1 MTEKLYDINSY
12 LKEFTATVLSSEE
25 ENGFFKIIL
34 DKTAFFPEAGG
45 QKSDKGTLS
54 DANVFDVQIENEV
67 ITHFTDKAI
76 AVGETVTGKIDFE
89 RRFDF
94 MQQHSG
100 EHILSGVAHRL
111 FDCENVGF
119 HLSEEIVT
127 LDFDIPLNLEQI
139 EKIELLANKA
149 VFANEKIHTYY
160 PDDTTLKSI
169 DYRSKGEICGAVRIV
184 EIENTDMCACC
195 APHVTST
202 GEIGLIK
209 ILSASKLRGGVR
221 LEIKCGLRALLDF
234 KQKHSELQKISQ
246 KLCVKPDEAF
256 SAFEKSVSE
265 ITSLKF
271 KIGALKRE
279 GFSKY
284 ISCVEENTVSAIFET
299 DLENKNLQYLA
310 DLLYKEKGGIRAVFC
325 EGENGF
331 NFAICG
337 NENLEKLFCAF
348 KENFAV
354 KGGGRNGFVQGS
366 VSADKDKIVNFFDS
380 FVLE

>member
-1 MTEKLYDINSY
+1 MTQKLYDIDSY
-12 LKEFTATVLSSEE
+12 KTEFTATVLSCEE
-25 ENGFFKIIL
+25 ENGFFKITL

-45 QKSDKGTLS
+45 QKSDRGILC
-54 DANVFDVQIENEV
+54 DANVLDVQIENEV
-67 ITHFTDKAI
+67 ITHFTDKPI

-100 EHILSGVAHRL
+100 EHILSGVAHKL
-111 FDCENVGF
+111 FGSTNVGF

-149 VFANEKIHTYY
+149 VFSNQNINCYY
-160 PDDTTLKSI
+160 PDETTLKNLN
-169 DYRSKGEICGAVRIV
+169 YRSKGELSGDVRIV

-195 APHVTST
+195 APHVKST

-209 ILSASKLRGGVR
+209 ILSVSKLRGGVR
-221 LEIKCGLRALLDF
+221 LEIKCGLRALEDF
-234 KQKHSELQKISQ
+234 KKKHSELHKISQ
-246 KLCVKPDEAF
+246 KLCVKAEETF
-256 SAFEKSVSE
+256 SAFEKSISE
-265 ITSLKF
+265 IGSLKF
-271 KIGALKRE
+271 KIGSLKRE
-279 GFSKY
+279 NFSKY
-284 ISCVEENTVSAIFET
+284 ISCAEENAVSAIFET
-299 DLENKNLQYLA
+299 DLENKDLQYLA
-310 DLLYKEKGGIRAVFC
+310 DLLHKEKGGIRAVFC
-325 EGENGF
+325 ESENGF

-337 NENLEKLFCAF
+337 NENLEKLFTAF

-366 VSADKDKIVNFFDS
+366 VSADKAEIEKFFNS
-380 FVLE
+380 YI